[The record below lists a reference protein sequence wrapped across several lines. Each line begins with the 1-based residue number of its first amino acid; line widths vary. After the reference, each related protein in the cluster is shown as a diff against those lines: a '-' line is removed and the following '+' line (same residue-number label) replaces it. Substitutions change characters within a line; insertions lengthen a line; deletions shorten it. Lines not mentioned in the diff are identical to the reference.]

1 MGRGVPGRRRAG
13 GAPGPGARVRVQG
26 PACRQARQR
35 SFKASYANHYR
46 AGLIQILE
54 ALEFRSNN
62 TVHRPVLEALELIKR
77 YKAQHSPAT
86 LYSSLSQVEGW
97 HAPAGRRTR
106 EPRPLAQARQIR
118 PAPPVGAVYLGPGR
132 QIVSQDSPDGVSRI
146 GGQAGTQAP
155 ALTPVS
161 SQNRGAGPEALSTVS
176 LPNIRAC
183 CQADPLLRWRADYLL
198 CAAMTTKGS
207 APNWCRVYRWAVET
221 VWVQASRCDHTRER
235 QQQRDADGD
244 ERAEDEQEHDDRDRD
259 GALAGQLQLVC
270 EHLVVC
276 LCRS

>member
-1 MGRGVPGRRRAG
+1 MLLLRW
-13 GAPGPGARVRVQG
+13 
-26 PACRQARQR
+26 
-35 SFKASYANHYR
+35 S
-46 AGLIQILE
+46 L
-54 ALEFRSNN
+54 
-62 TVHRPVLEALELIKR
+62 
-77 YKAQHSPAT
+77 
-86 LYSSLSQVEGW
+86 SSLSQVEGW

-106 EPRPLAQARQIR
+106 EPPAACTGQADQT
-118 PAPPVGAVYLGPGR
+118 GTTGGWLNLGPGR
-132 QIVSQDSPDGVSRI
+132 QIVLQDSPDGVSRL

-221 VWVQASRCDHTRER
+221 VWVHASRCDHTRER

-276 LCRS
+276 